1 MFNRGFM
8 QNRYFLGFVL
18 VVVSGIIWSF
28 GAPLVRLLEDAEN
41 YRLQYLLYR
50 GLIITSVIL
59 IFVALREGKNF
70 FNTFKRIDSW
80 SLVGG
85 VVMSITFFGW
95 IYALTTTTV
104 AITLLMLALSPVL
117 SAFLGYLILGERL
130 SPITFINMLI
140 VAAGITIMV
149 WDTEKSTTILGVIY
163 GFFVALGFA
172 IYTITIRKNPE
183 VPKLL
188 TPALA
193 GFFCMLWATVFI
205 LVSGGS
211 FEMAPIN
218 IGISMMH
225 GLVVGLGL
233 ILYGLGAKYLPS
245 GELVML
251 SLLEV
256 VLGIFW
262 AWLPIFGINEVP
274 STNTLIG
281 GCAIFM
287 AIIFQGMNARKKHI
301 IPMP

>member
-1 MFNRGFM
+1 MKN
-8 QNRYFLGFVL
+8 NYLLGFFL
-18 VVVSGIIWSF
+18 VVVSGIIWSI
-28 GAPLVRLLEDAEN
+28 GAPLVRFLEDAEIF
-41 YRLQYLLYR
+41 RLQYLLYR
-50 GLIITSVIL
+50 GLIITLVIL
-59 IFVALREGKNF
+59 LFVLIREGKNF
-70 FNTFKRIDSW
+70 LHTFRRIDSW
-80 SLVGG
+80 SLTGSL
-85 VVMSITFFGW
+85 VMSVTFFGW

-104 AITLLMLALSPVL
+104 AITLLMLAISPVL
-117 SAFLGYLILGERL
+117 SAFLGYLLLGERL
-130 SPITFINMLI
+130 SRSTLINMLI
-140 VAAGITIMV
+140 VLLGITIMV
-149 WDTEKSTTILGVIY
+149 WDTDKSTTIIGVIY

-193 GFFCMLWATVFI
+193 GFFCMLWASI
-205 LVSGGS
+205 LIIITGGS
-211 FEMAPIN
+211 FEMPPIN
-218 IGISMMH
+218 IGVSMTH

-262 AWLPIFGINEVP
+262 AWLPALGINEVP
-274 STNTLIG
+274 TRNTLIG
-281 GCAIFM
+281 GLAIVF
-287 AIIFQGMNARKKHI
+287 AIILQGIYARKKHL

>member
-1 MFNRGFM
+1 MKN
-8 QNRYFLGFVL
+8 NYLLGFFL

-28 GAPLVRLLEDAEN
+28 GAPLVRFLEDAEIF
-41 YRLQYLLYR
+41 RLQYLLYR
-50 GLIITSVIL
+50 GLIITLVIL
-59 IFVALREGKNF
+59 LFVLIREGKNF
-70 FNTFKRIDSW
+70 LHTFRRIDSW
-80 SLVGG
+80 SLTGSL
-85 VVMSITFFGW
+85 VMSVTFFGW

-104 AITLLMLALSPVL
+104 AITLLMLAVSPIL
-117 SAFLGYLILGERL
+117 SAFLGYLLLGERL
-130 SPITFINMLI
+130 SRSTMINMLI
-140 VAAGITIMV
+140 VLLGITIMV
-149 WDTEKSTTILGVIY
+149 WDTDKSTTIIGVIY

-193 GFFCMLWATVFI
+193 GFFCMLWASI
-205 LVSGGS
+205 LIIITGGS
-211 FEMAPIN
+211 FEMPPIN
-218 IGISMMH
+218 IGVSMTH

-262 AWLPIFGINEVP
+262 AWLPVLGINEVP
-274 STNTLIG
+274 TRNTLIG
-281 GCAIFM
+281 GFAILF
-287 AIIFQGMNARKKHI
+287 AIILQGIYARKKHV

>member
-1 MFNRGFM
+1 MKNNYLFGF
-8 QNRYFLGFVL
+8 FL

-28 GAPLVRLLEDAEN
+28 GAPLVRFLEDAEIF
-41 YRLQYLLYR
+41 RLQYLLYR
-50 GLIITSVIL
+50 GLIITLVIL
-59 IFVALREGKNF
+59 LFVLIREGKNF
-70 FNTFKRIDSW
+70 LHTFRRIDSW
-80 SLVGG
+80 SLTGSL
-85 VVMSITFFGW
+85 VMSVTFFGW

-104 AITLLMLALSPVL
+104 AITLLMLAVSPIL
-117 SAFLGYLILGERL
+117 SAFLGYLLLGERL
-130 SPITFINMLI
+130 SRSTMINMLI
-140 VAAGITIMV
+140 VLLGITIMV
-149 WDTEKSTTILGVIY
+149 WDTDKSTTIIGVIY

-193 GFFCMLWATVFI
+193 GFFCMLWASI
-205 LVSGGS
+205 LIIITGGS
-211 FEMAPIN
+211 FEMPPIN
-218 IGISMMH
+218 IGVSMTH

-262 AWLPIFGINEVP
+262 AWLPALGINEVP
-274 STNTLIG
+274 TRNTLIG
-281 GCAIFM
+281 GLAIVF
-287 AIIFQGMNARKKHI
+287 AIILQGIYARKKHL

>member
-1 MFNRGFM
+1 M
-8 QNRYFLGFVL
+8 QNNYLLGFFL
-18 VVVSGIIWSF
+18 VVLSGLIWSF
-28 GAPLVRLLEDAEN
+28 GAPLVRLLEDADS

-59 IFVALREGKNF
+59 IFILFREGRNF
-70 FNTFKRIDSW
+70 FHTFRRIDSW
-80 SLVGG
+80 SLIGSL
-85 VVMSITFFGW
+85 VMSVTFFGW

-104 AITLLMLALSPVL
+104 AITLLMLAVSPVL
-117 SAFLGYLILGERL
+117 SAFLGYLVLGERL
-130 SPITFINMLI
+130 SRSTLLNMLI
-140 VAAGITIMV
+140 VAIGLTIMV
-149 WDTEKSTTILGVIY
+149 WDTDKSTTILGVIY
-163 GFFVALGFA
+163 GFFVALGFS

-193 GFFCMLWATVFI
+193 GFFCMIWASI
-205 LVSGGS
+205 LIVVTGSS
-211 FEMAPIN
+211 FEMPSVN
-218 IGISMMH
+218 IGISMTH

-262 AWLPIFGINEVP
+262 AWLPALGINEVP
-274 STNTLIG
+274 TRNTLIG
-281 GCAIFM
+281 GLAILV
-287 AIIFQGMNARKKHI
+287 AIILQGFYARKKHL

>member
-1 MFNRGFM
+1 MKDN
-8 QNRYFLGFVL
+8 YLLGFSL
-18 VVVSGIIWSF
+18 VVISGIIWSI
-28 GAPLVRLLEDAEN
+28 GAPLVRFLEDAES

-59 IFVALREGKNF
+59 IFVLYREGRNF
-70 FNTFKRIDSW
+70 FQTFKRIDSW

-85 VVMSITFFGW
+85 LVMSVTFFGW

-117 SAFLGYLILGERL
+117 SAFLGFVILGERL
-130 SPITFINMLI
+130 SRVTVANMII
-140 VAAGITIMV
+140 VAVGITIMV
-149 WDTEKSTTILGVIY
+149 WDSDKSTTIIGVIY
-163 GFFVALGFA
+163 GFFVALGFS

-188 TPALA
+188 TPALG
-193 GFFCMLWATVFI
+193 GFLCMLWASI
-205 LVSGGS
+205 LILITGNS
-211 FEMAPIN
+211 FEMPAIN
-218 IGISMMH
+218 IGISMSH
-225 GLVVGLGL
+225 GLVVGFGL
-233 ILYGLGAKYLPS
+233 ILYGFGAKYLPS

-262 AWLPIFGINEVP
+262 AWLPVLGINEVP
-274 STNTLIG
+274 SGNTLIG
-281 GCAIFM
+281 GM
-287 AIIFQGMNARKKHI
+287 AIILAIILQGIYTRKKHI

>member
-1 MFNRGFM
+1 M
-8 QNRYFLGFVL
+8 QNNYLLGFFL
-18 VVVSGIIWSF
+18 VVLSGLIWSF
-28 GAPLVRLLEDAEN
+28 GAPLVRLLEDADS

-50 GLIITSVIL
+50 GLIISSVIL
-59 IFVALREGKNF
+59 IFILFREGRNF
-70 FNTFKRIDSW
+70 FHTFRRIDSW
-80 SLVGG
+80 SLIGSL
-85 VVMSITFFGW
+85 VMSVTFFGW

-104 AITLLMLALSPVL
+104 AITLLMLAVSPVL
-117 SAFLGYLILGERL
+117 SAFLGYLVLGERL
-130 SPITFINMLI
+130 SRSTLLNMLI
-140 VAAGITIMV
+140 VAIGITIMV
-149 WDTEKSTTILGVIY
+149 WDTDKSTTILGVIY
-163 GFFVALGFA
+163 GFFVALGFS

-193 GFFCMLWATVFI
+193 GFFCMIWASILI
-205 LVSGGS
+205 LVTGNS
-211 FEMAPIN
+211 FEMPSVN
-218 IGISMMH
+218 IGISMTH

-262 AWLPIFGINEVP
+262 AWLPALGINEVP
-274 STNTLIG
+274 TRNTLIG
-281 GCAIFM
+281 GLAILV
-287 AIIFQGMNARKKHI
+287 AIILQGFYARKKHL

>member
-1 MFNRGFM
+1 MKNSYLIGF
-8 QNRYFLGFVL
+8 FL
-18 VVVSGIIWSF
+18 VVVSGVIWSF
-28 GAPLVRLLEDAEN
+28 GAPLVRYLEDAEI

-59 IFVALREGKNF
+59 IFVLFREGRNF
-70 FNTFKRIDSW
+70 FHTFRRIDSW
-80 SLVGG
+80 SLIGSL
-85 VVMSITFFGW
+85 VMSVTFFGW

-104 AITLLMLALSPVL
+104 AITLLMLAVSPVL

-130 SPITFINMLI
+130 SKSTLINMFI
-140 VAAGITIMV
+140 VAIGITIMV
-149 WDTEKSTTILGVIY
+149 WDTDKSATIIGVIY
-163 GFFVALGFA
+163 GFFVALGFS

-193 GFFCMLWATVFI
+193 GFFCMIWATI
-205 LVSGGS
+205 LILLTGGN
-211 FEMAPIN
+211 FEMPSAN
-218 IGISMMH
+218 IGISMTH
-225 GLVVGLGL
+225 GLVVGIGL

-262 AWLPIFGINEVP
+262 AWLPVLGINEVP
-274 STNTLIG
+274 TLNTLIG
-281 GCAIFM
+281 GLAILF
-287 AIIFQGMNARKKHI
+287 AIVMQGVYARKKHL

>member
-1 MFNRGFM
+1 M
-8 QNRYFLGFVL
+8 QNNYLLGFFL
-18 VVVSGIIWSF
+18 VVLSGLIWSF
-28 GAPLVRLLEDAEN
+28 GAPLVRLLEDADS

-59 IFVALREGKNF
+59 IFILFREGRNF
-70 FNTFKRIDSW
+70 FHTFRRIDSW
-80 SLVGG
+80 SLIGSL
-85 VVMSITFFGW
+85 VMSVTFFGW

-104 AITLLMLALSPVL
+104 AITLLMLAVSPVL
-117 SAFLGYLILGERL
+117 SAFLGYLVLGERL
-130 SPITFINMLI
+130 SRSTLINMLI
-140 VAAGITIMV
+140 VAIGITIMV
-149 WDTEKSTTILGVIY
+149 WDTDKSTTILGVIY
-163 GFFVALGFA
+163 GFFVALGFS

-193 GFFCMLWATVFI
+193 GFFCMIWASI
-205 LVSGGS
+205 LIVITGSS
-211 FEMAPIN
+211 FEMPSVN
-218 IGISMMH
+218 IGISMTH

-262 AWLPIFGINEVP
+262 AWLPALGINEVP
-274 STNTLIG
+274 TRNTLIG
-281 GCAIFM
+281 GLAILV
-287 AIIFQGMNARKKHI
+287 AIILQGFYARKKHL

>member
-1 MFNRGFM
+1 MKN
-8 QNRYFLGFVL
+8 NYLLGFFL
-18 VVVSGIIWSF
+18 VVVSGIIWSI
-28 GAPLVRLLEDAEN
+28 GAPLVRFLEDAEIF
-41 YRLQYLLYR
+41 RLQYLLYR
-50 GLIITSVIL
+50 GLIITLVIL
-59 IFVALREGKNF
+59 LFVLIREGKNF
-70 FNTFKRIDSW
+70 LHTFRRIDSW
-80 SLVGG
+80 SLIGSL
-85 VVMSITFFGW
+85 VMSVTFFGW

-104 AITLLMLALSPVL
+104 AITLLMLAVSPIL
-117 SAFLGYLILGERL
+117 SAFLGYLLLGERL
-130 SPITFINMLI
+130 SRSTMINMLI
-140 VAAGITIMV
+140 VLLGITIMV
-149 WDTEKSTTILGVIY
+149 WDTDKSTTIIGVIY

-193 GFFCMLWATVFI
+193 GFFCMLWASI
-205 LVSGGS
+205 LIIITGGS
-211 FEMAPIN
+211 FEMPPIN
-218 IGISMMH
+218 IGVSMTH

-262 AWLPIFGINEVP
+262 AWLPALGINEVP
-274 STNTLIG
+274 TRNTLIG
-281 GCAIFM
+281 GLAILF
-287 AIIFQGMNARKKHI
+287 AIILQGIYARKKHL